1 MKNMSLAAL
10 ALIASMSAACAAQ
23 SEPANDESSTHA
35 ASNQGG
41 GEPSGNAGVANPA
54 AVYCSRVGGTPEA
67 DTCTFADGTTCEQ
80 WSFYRGECGQAF
92 SFCNQNGGQ
101 VSADKED
108 SGGFTI
114 TFALCTLPD
123 GRSCKEQD
131 FASSGKCE

>member
-10 ALIASMSAACAAQ
+10 ALIASMSAACAAEP
-23 SEPANDESSTHA
+23 EPASDESS
-35 ASNQGG
+35 NEQQQKG
-41 GEPSGNAGVANPA
+41 GEPSESAGVANPA
-54 AVYCSRVGGTPEA
+54 SVYCSRVGGTPEA

-114 TFALCTLPD
+114 SFALCTLPD
-123 GRSCKEQD
+123 SRSCKEQD
-131 FASSGKCE
+131 FASTGKCE